1 MSRSSN
7 AAAKLVAGRGFS
19 LAVQALIVLSLVAV
33 SIETLPGLGS
43 RVRSALH
50 WFEAFTVAVF
60 TIEYALRVFAAER
73 KAAYVFSLLGIVDL
87 VAIAPFYLRLAVDL
101 RSVRILRLFRLFRMF
116 KLVRYTRAMQRFRR
130 AFTDIREELILY
142 VIATGFLLYLSSVG
156 IYYFERDAQPEA
168 FASVFH
174 SLWWSVATFTT
185 VGYGDIYPVT
195 VGGKV
200 FTFATLV
207 LGLGIIAIPSGL
219 LAASL
224 TKTDRDTDT

>member
-1 MSRSSN
+1 MDRFSHIAR
-7 AAAKLVAGRGFS
+7 KLVESRRFS
-19 LAVQALIVLSLVAV
+19 LAVQALIVLSLVAF
-33 SIETLPGLGS
+33 SIETLPDLGNRAQS
-43 RVRSALH
+43 VLH
-50 WFEAFTVAVF
+50 WFEVFTVAVF
-60 TIEYALRVFAAER
+60 TVEYALRVLAAER

-101 RSVRILRLFRLFRMF
+101 RAVRILRLFRLFRLF
-116 KLVRYTRAMQRFRR
+116 KLVRYTRAIQRFRR

-142 VIATGFLLYLSSVG
+142 VMATGFLLYLSSVG

-174 SLWWSVATFTT
+174 SLWWAVATFTT

-200 FTFATLV
+200 FTFITLV
-207 LGLGIIAIPSGL
+207 LGLGIVAIPSGL

-224 TKTDRDTDT
+224 TKTDRDRDA